1 MRARVESRLFTVH
14 QVHRGVPHA
23 MNACAPHIC
32 VCTWV
37 SACALSVVSPQG
49 VRDLVRTF
57 AEPRECEVLQART
70 IDRLRLEVEQAGR
83 VLLQGAADAV
93 AAAAAAAAAEVRYV
107 RPTEG
112 GSHGAAA
119 AQRSADGR
127 DVATHPTAVGH
138 PVPLPLTSS
147 PTPFDVGHAGGDG
160 AVGVRRPL
168 SAPRPAPPRGT
179 IDAAAQPVLTDL
191 CAVAAAIARAV
202 DSASKFGLSV
212 GTGAPA
218 SATRVNW
225 NAAFASADTAVVRA
239 EVLRQVGRT
248 PNSRQRMRQLHVV

>member
-1 MRARVESRLFTVH
+1 M
-14 QVHRGVPHA
+14 PHA
-23 MNACAPHIC
+23 RHACAAHIC

-93 AAAAAAAAAEVRYV
+93 AAAAEVRYV

-127 DVATHPTAVGH
+127 DVATRATHPTAAGH
-138 PVPLPLTSS
+138 PVPLPLTSL
-147 PTPFDVGHAGGDG
+147 PAPFDVGRAGGAG

-191 CAVAAAIARAV
+191 CAVAAAMARAV

-239 EVLRQVGRT
+239 EVLRQVRRT
-248 PNSRQRMRQLHVV
+248 PNSRQRMRKSHVV